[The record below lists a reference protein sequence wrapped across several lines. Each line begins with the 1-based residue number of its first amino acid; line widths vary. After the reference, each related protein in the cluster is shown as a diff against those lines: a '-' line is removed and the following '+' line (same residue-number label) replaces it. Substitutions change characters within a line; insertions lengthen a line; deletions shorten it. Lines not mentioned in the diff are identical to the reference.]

1 MGRGS
6 TGDGEES
13 IGDGKARGAL
23 GMSREG
29 EHWGWEGEGGI
40 GDGDGS
46 TEDGERES
54 GKRWVHPSLVV
65 CQAPAQE
72 PWEMNTLGLLVDEE
86 GAMGEKLDKAQ
97 SEAGGPARPREVDG

>member
-40 GDGDGS
+40 GDGERGS
-46 TEDGERES
+46 GE
-54 GKRWVHPSLVV
+54 RWVHPSLVV